1 MNQELSTATGIDLFE
16 LTEGEMFMVWAI
28 RHWVGSVLDHISP
41 ESILSFECKSVSMEG
56 LARPIHS
63 LMSSVLPNS
72 INLRWASCMMYQ
84 KLVPGEK
91 NILHSIYLAQNN
103 RLDKILRFS
112 RTWLDLAVCRE
123 NLNYISV
130 IANTFESQNYRF
142 PSRRVRFFPSS
153 RLSTTSLMRAH

>member
-1 MNQELSTATGIDLFE
+1 
-16 LTEGEMFMVWAI
+16 MFMVWAI

-72 INLRWASCMMYQ
+72 INLRWASCIRYR
-84 KLVPGEK
+84 KLVPGER

-103 RLDKILRFS
+103 RLDKIFRFS

-123 NLNYISV
+123 TLSYISI
-130 IANTFESQNYRF
+130 IANTLQSQNYRF
-142 PSRRVRFFPSS
+142 PSRRVRFLSSS
-153 RLSTTSLMRAH
+153 RLSAPNFVRAY